1 MDGKAEVL
9 QFIGSVG
16 RVDSAMLME
25 QLGYETRGGAA
36 ATLLRLHRHGH
47 LMRARAW
54 LDWGTGYRYTLSDK
68 GRRWLEWY
76 ES

>member
-1 MDGKAEVL
+1 MSAKAEVL

-25 QLGYETRGGAA
+25 RLGYETRGGAA

-47 LMRARAW
+47 LWRARAW
-54 LDWGTGYRYTLSDK
+54 PDRGTGYRYTLSEK